1 MKKRM
6 LALGLVLALTAST
19 MTGCVK
25 VVKIGEEAQ
34 YTGKT
39 EFNAGDNVAEI
50 WESMALPE
58 LEEKAV
64 ELKDFLTEA
73 NGDLK
78 SLVDKYG
85 KYSMGTSG
93 EINYVVKGTGTVD
106 EVNQEKKAGYMTVRL
121 DGYDGAEVIKLQI
134 GSVYKGSSIRD
145 SLDIIKFGDYT
156 NQQDWA
162 AVSQSINKIVDEQ
175 VVQPADP
182 GSLEGKTISFLG
194 SFTANDNTEVLITP
208 VELEVE

>member
-6 LALGLVLALTAST
+6 LALGLAAAMTAFT

-50 WESMALPE
+50 WESQAVPE
-58 LEEKAV
+58 LQEKAV
-64 ELKDFLTEA
+64 ELADFLKEA

-78 SLVDKYG
+78 SLVDQYG

-93 EINYVVKGTGTVD
+93 EINYVVKGTGTVT
-106 EVNQEKKAGYMTVRL
+106 EVNQEKKAGYMTVKL
-121 DGYDGAEVIKLQI
+121 EGYDGTLEISIQI

-162 AVSQSINKIVDEQ
+162 AVSQSINKVVDEQ
-175 VVQPADP
+175 VVRPADP
-182 GSLEGKTISFLG
+182 ASLKDKTISFTG
-194 SFTANDNTEVLITP
+194 CFTANDNTKILITP
-208 VELEVE
+208 VEMEVK

>member
-6 LALGLVLALTAST
+6 LALGLVLAFTAST

-58 LEEKAV
+58 LQEKAV

-93 EINYVVKGTGTVD
+93 EINYVVKGTGTVE
-106 EVNQEKKAGYMTVRL
+106 EVNQEKKAGYMTVKL
-121 DGYDGAEVIKLQI
+121 DGYDGPEEVKLQI

-162 AVSQSINKIVDEQ
+162 AVSQSINKLVDEK
-175 VVQPADP
+175 VIQPADP
-182 GSLEGKTISFLG
+182 SSLEGKTISFTG
-194 SFTANDNTEVLITP
+194 AFTANDNTQVLITP
-208 VELEVE
+208 VELEVK